1 MVMKKFKKHYG
12 LSLVEILVV
21 ISILALSI
29 SMLLPSLNTT
39 RQQAKRIL
47 CFNNLRQM
55 VISANTYSTFYD
67 DHYPIAY
74 QTERI
79 NSIPHYLA
87 WDFNTWKEW
96 SESEPIEHVE
106 PGLLWMGKT
115 IDKIQQCPVFQ
126 GSANWFVDPFT
137 GYNYNISY
145 IGLNETVNPMDSAK
159 ITEVQSPTETAIF
172 GDGEY
177 TIGANKF
184 MRAPFSNPRDA
195 SFSDTGRYAGVQGF
209 RHLHTTN
216 VAFCDGHVHSQK
228 EIYTNTNQAGREI
241 LEQYNQVNDN
251 KIGFLSIDN
260 RLYDL
265 K

>member
-1 MVMKKFKKHYG
+1 MDKSKKQYG

-21 ISILALSI
+21 ISILSILLSI
-29 SMLLPSLNTT
+29 LLPSLNTT

-47 CFNNLRQM
+47 CCNNLRQM
-55 VISANTYSTFYD
+55 VISANTYSAFYD

-74 QTERI
+74 QTEQI
-79 NSIPHYLA
+79 NGTPHFLS
-87 WDFNTWKEW
+87 WDFNTWKDW
-96 SESEPIEHVE
+96 SEPEPIEHVE

-126 GSANWFVDPFT
+126 GSANWFDDPYT
-137 GYNYNISY
+137 GYNYNTSF
-145 IGLNETVNPMDSAK
+145 IGLNETSIPFNSAK
-159 ITEVQSPTETAIF
+159 ITEVHSPTETAIF

-177 TIGANKF
+177 TEGANKF

-209 RHLHTTN
+209 RHLQTTN
-216 VAFCDGHVHSQK
+216 VAFCDGHVDSQH
-228 EIYTNTNQAGREI
+228 EIYTNTNQTSKDI
-241 LEQYNQVNDN
+241 LEQHNQENDN

>member
-1 MVMKKFKKHYG
+1 MNQYKKHYG
-12 LSLVEILVV
+12 FSLIEILVV
-21 ISILALSI
+21 VSILSLLLGI
-29 SMLLPSLNTT
+29 LLPSLHTT
-39 RQQAKRIL
+39 RQQAQRIL
-47 CFNNLRQM
+47 CLNNLRQM
-55 VISANTYSTFYD
+55 VMAAQTYSSFYD

-74 QTERI
+74 FTERV
-79 NSIPHYLA
+79 NGIPHYLA
-87 WDFNTWKEW
+87 WDFNTWKNW
-96 SESEPIEHVE
+96 SESEPIEYVE

-126 GSANWFVDPFT
+126 GSDNWFDDPFT

-145 IGLNETVNPMDSAK
+145 IGLNETVRPMDSVK
-159 ITEVQSPTETAIF
+159 VTEVRSPPETAIF

-177 TIGANKF
+177 TEGANKF
-184 MRAPFSNPRDA
+184 MRAPFPNPRDE

-216 VAFCDGHVHSQK
+216 VAFCDGHVHSQH
-228 EIYTNTNQAGREI
+228 EIYTNTNQTSREI
-241 LEQYNQVNDN
+241 LEQHNQTNDN